1 MAIPYITEKKRQR
14 LFIVVFILVTLTTI
28 FVLWQFYFKK
38 QKPPLVK
45 KEIPVGKKIVID
57 FTVLENPLLKELQI
71 FEEIKPF
78 KETLGRKTPF
88 LPY

>member
-1 MAIPYITEKKRQR
+1 MPPPFITEKKRQR
-14 LFIVVFILVTLTTI
+14 LFIVIFILVTLVTI

-45 KEIPVGKKIVID
+45 KEIPVVKKIVID
-57 FTVLENPLLKELQI
+57 FTVLENPLLKELQV

-78 KETLGRKTPF
+78 EETLGRKTPF